1 MQISIQANGFS
12 LTEGLRAH
20 VERRMRAALGWSGG
34 HLRRLAV
41 SLSDINGP
49 RGGRD
54 KRCKVQVRL
63 AGGAEVVIEDTE
75 TDLYAAIDRAAER
88 ADRAVVRRME
98 RQRGFEHV
106 RPAVVL
112 GSADA
117 DADDDHSPA
126 NGPGG

>member
-20 VERRMRAALGWSGG
+20 VERRMRSALGWTGG

-63 AGGAEVVIEDTE
+63 AGGVEVVIEDTE

-106 RPAVVL
+106 RPAPE
-112 GSADA
+112 SAA
-117 DADDDHSPA
+117 SEEEPEATKSP
-126 NGPGG
+126 GE

>member
-12 LTEGLRAH
+12 LTEGLRTH
-20 VERRMRAALGWSGG
+20 IERRMRAALGWTGG

-112 GSADA
+112 DSA
-117 DADDDHSPA
+117 DADDDPSPA
-126 NGPGG
+126 KGPGG